1 MNDYKLNTKYKDILA
16 EILRKKCQ
24 EFQENITLT
33 NIGNSI

>member
-16 EILRKKCQ
+16 EILRKKAEQ
-24 EFQENITLT
+24 DITLT